1 MRSME
6 SAFSS
11 SSSPVS
17 INRWATL
24 VVVCLA
30 QFMVILD
37 ATIVN
42 VALPSIQRGLH
53 FSDANLQWV
62 INSYTLMFGGF
73 LLLGGRAADFFGRR
87 RLFLAGVAVFSGASL
102 LNGLASSSEML
113 IIGRG
118 LQGLGGAMVSPAALS
133 IITTTFGEGPDR
145 NKALGVWSAIAA
157 GGAAVGLLLGGILT
171 DAFSWEWCFFVNVPV
186 GIAAIVAALRYV
198 PNTLAEHRPDSID
211 ILGATA
217 VTSGLVV
224 LVYAIVK
231 AQEWGFSSNKT
242 LGLAAVAGVLLTAF
256 VFIER
261 RSKAPL
267 VRLGIFRSRTL
278 TGANT
283 VMTLVAAG
291 MFSMFFFVTLYVQD
305 VLGYSP
311 LKAGL
316 AFLPVT
322 AGIGIGAGIAQ
333 QGIKHLGPRIQTVI
347 GIATASVGMFI
358 LTGMPA
364 HGSYAGDI
372 LPGLLPIALGMGM
385 TFVPITLMATTG
397 VHGDD
402 QGLASGL
409 LNTAQQVG
417 GALGLA
423 ILSTVAFNHASSQL
437 SGLGH
442 APTAVDRTAALVSGY
457 TTAFTVG
464 AFLMATGAV
473 LILVLIRGRDVAHIA
488 TGEQPVLAAA

>member
-1 MRSME
+1 MH
-6 SAFSS
+6 SASTS
-11 SSSPVS
+11 KST
-17 INRWATL
+17 NRWATL

-53 FSDANLQWV
+53 FTNSDLQWV

-87 RLFLAGVAVFSGASL
+87 RLFLAGVAVFSAASL
-102 LNGLASSSEML
+102 LNGLATSSEML

-133 IITTTFGEGPDR
+133 IITTTFAEGPDR

-157 GGAAVGLLLGGILT
+157 GGAAVGLLMGGVLT

-198 PNTLAEHRPDSID
+198 PNTLAEHKPNSID
-211 ILGATA
+211 VAGAMA

-231 AQEWGFSSNKT
+231 AQQWGFGSGRT
-242 LGLAAVAGVLLTAF
+242 LGLAAVAAVLLGGF
-256 VFIER
+256 VWIEN

-267 VRLGIFRSRTL
+267 VRLGIFRKRSL
-278 TGANT
+278 SGANT

-291 MFSMFFFVTLYVQD
+291 MFSMFFFVTLYVQQI
-305 VLGYSP
+305 LGFSP

-322 AGIGIGAGIAQ
+322 AGIMIGAGVAQ
-333 QGIKHLGPRIQTVI
+333 QGIRRVGPRIQAVG
-347 GIATASVGMFI
+347 GIALASLGFFI
-358 LTGMPA
+358 LTGLPEVG
-364 HGSYAGDI
+364 GSYASDV
-372 LPGLLPIALGMGM
+372 LPALLPISLGMGM

-409 LNTAQQVG
+409 LNTAQQIG

-423 ILSTVAFNHASSQL
+423 VLSTIAFNGTGSPVA
-437 SGLGH
+437 GFN
-442 APTAVDRTAALVSGY
+442 TAI
-457 TTAFTVG
+457 TVG
-464 AFLMATGAV
+464 GVLLATGAA
-473 LILVLIRGRDVAHIA
+473 LILLMIRREDVTHIA
-488 TGEQPVLAAA
+488 TGEQPALAVA

>member
-1 MRSME
+1 MRSVN
-6 SAFSS
+6 SVSKSS
-11 SSSPVS
+11 ST
-17 INRWATL
+17 NRWATL

-30 QFMVILD
+30 QFMVVLD

-42 VALPSIQRGLH
+42 VALPSIQSSLH
-53 FSDANLQWV
+53 FSPTDLQWV

-87 RLFLAGVAVFSGASL
+87 RLFLAGVAVFSIASL
-102 LNGLASSSEML
+102 INGLASSSEML

-118 LQGLGGAMVSPAALS
+118 LQGLCGAMVSPAALS
-133 IITTTFGEGPDR
+133 IITTTFAEGPDR

-157 GGAAVGLLLGGILT
+157 GGAAVCMLLGGILT
-171 DAFSWEWCFFVNVPV
+171 DLLSWEWCFFVNVPV
-186 GIAAIVAALRYV
+186 GIAAIFAALRIV
-198 PNTLAEHRPDSID
+198 PNTLAEHRPKSID
-211 ILGATA
+211 IAGAVA

-231 AQEWGFSSNKT
+231 AQPWGFSDART
-242 LGLAAVAGVLLTAF
+242 LGLAAVAAALLGAF
-256 VFIER
+256 VWIELH
-261 RSKAPL
+261 SEAPL
-267 VRLGIFRSRTL
+267 VRLGIFRKRSL

-291 MFSMFFFVTLYVQD
+291 MFSMFFFVTLYVQE
-305 VLGYSP
+305 VLGFSP

-322 AGIGIGAGIAQ
+322 GGIIIGAGIAQ
-333 QGIKHLGPRIQTVI
+333 QGIKRLGARIQTVI
-347 GIATASVGMFI
+347 GIGTAAIGMFL
-358 LTGMPA
+358 LTSMPYN
-364 HGSYAGDI
+364 GSYASDI
-372 LPGLLPIALGMGM
+372 LPGLLFIAFGMGM

-423 ILSTVAFNHASSQL
+423 VLSTVAFNHATSQL
-437 SGLGH
+437 SALG
-442 APTAVDRTAALVSGY
+442 
-457 TTAFTVG
+457 
-464 AFLMATGAV
+464 
-473 LILVLIRGRDVAHIA
+473 
-488 TGEQPVLAAA
+488 

>member
-1 MRSME
+1 MY
-6 SAFSS
+6 SA
-11 SSSPVS
+11 SSPTS
-17 INRWATL
+17 TNRWATL

-30 QFMVILD
+30 QFMVVLD

-53 FSDANLQWV
+53 FSAADLQWV
-62 INSYTLMFGGF
+62 VNSYTLMFGGF

-87 RLFLAGVAVFSGASL
+87 RLFLAGVAVFSAASL

-113 IIGRG
+113 ILGRG
-118 LQGLGGAMVSPAALS
+118 LQGLGGALVSPAALS
-133 IITTTFGEGPDR
+133 IITTTFAEGPDR

-157 GGAAVGLLLGGILT
+157 GGAAVGLLLGGVLT
-171 DAFSWEWCFFVNVPV
+171 DLLSWQWCFFVNVPV
-186 GIAAIVAALRYV
+186 GAIAILAALRVV
-198 PNTLAEHRPDSID
+198 PNTLAEHKPRSID
-211 ILGATA
+211 VAGAVA
-217 VTSGLVV
+217 VTSGLVI

-231 AQEWGFSSNKT
+231 AQAWGWTSGRT
-242 LGLAAVAGVLLTAF
+242 LGLAAVSAVLLTAF
-256 VFIER
+256 VLIER

-267 VRLGIFRSRTL
+267 VRLGIFRKRSL

-322 AGIGIGAGIAQ
+322 VGIMIGAGIAQ
-333 QGIKHLGPRIQTVI
+333 QGIKRVGTRVQTVI
-347 GIATASVGMFI
+347 GISVAAAGMFF
-358 LTGMPA
+358 LTGMPT
-364 HGSYAGDI
+364 HGSYAADI
-372 LPGLLPIALGMGM
+372 LPGLLAIALGMGM

-397 VHGDD
+397 VDGDD

-409 LNTAQQVG
+409 LNTAQQIG

-423 ILSTVAFNHASSQL
+423 VLSTVAFDHARAQ
-437 SGLGH
+437 GGG
-442 APTAVDRTAALVSGY
+442 TAALVGGY

-464 AFLMATGAV
+464 AFLMATGAL
-473 LILVLIRGRDVAHIA
+473 LILLLIRRDDVAHIA
-488 TGEQPVLAAA
+488 TGEPALAAA

>member
-1 MRSME
+1 MDSV
-6 SAFSS
+6 ST
-11 SSSPVS
+11 SPS
-17 INRWATL
+17 RNHWATL

-30 QFMVILD
+30 QFMVVLD

-53 FSDANLQWV
+53 FSSADLQWV

-87 RLFLAGVAVFSGASL
+87 RLFLAGVVVFSGASL
-102 LNGLASSSEML
+102 INGLATSSEML

-118 LQGLGGAMVSPAALS
+118 LQGLGGALVSPAALS

-145 NKALGVWSAIAA
+145 TKALGVWSAIAA
-157 GGAAVGLLLGGILT
+157 GGAAVGLLLGGVLT
-171 DAFSWEWCFFVNVPV
+171 DLLSWQWCFFVNVPV

-198 PNTLAEHRPDSID
+198 PNTLSEHKPSSID
-211 ILGATA
+211 IAGAVA

-231 AQEWGFSSNKT
+231 AQEWGFSSARV
-242 LGLAAVAGVLLTAF
+242 LGLSAVAAGLLGAF
-256 VFIER
+256 IWIER
-261 RSKAPL
+261 HSKAPL
-267 VRLGIFRSRTL
+267 VRLGIFRTRTL
-278 TGANT
+278 TGANI

-291 MFSMFFFVTLYVQD
+291 MFSMFFFATLYVQE
-305 VLGYSP
+305 VLGFSP

-316 AFLPVT
+316 SFLPVT
-322 AGIGIGAGIAQ
+322 LGIVIGAGIAQ
-333 QGIKHLGPRIQTVI
+333 QGIKRIGARVQAVV
-347 GIATASVGMFI
+347 GISVAAVGMFL
-358 LTGMPA
+358 LTALPY
-364 HGSYAGDI
+364 HGSYASDL
-372 LPGLLPIALGMGM
+372 LPGLLLLAFGMGM

-397 VHGDD
+397 VDGDD

-423 ILSTVAFNHASSQL
+423 ILSTVAFNHSASQL

-442 APTAVDRTAALVSGY
+442 APTVADKSAALVSGY
-457 TTAFTVG
+457 TVAFTVG
-464 AFLMATGAV
+464 GVLMATGAALV
-473 LILVLIRGRDVAHIA
+473 LLLIRGRDVAHIA
-488 TGEQPVLAAA
+488 TGEVEPALVGA

>member
-1 MRSME
+1 MH
-6 SAFSS
+6 SASS
-11 SSSPVS
+11 STTT
-17 INRWATL
+17 NRWATL
-24 VVVCLA
+24 VVVCMA

-42 VALPSIQRGLH
+42 VALPSIQHGLH
-53 FSDANLQWV
+53 FSNSDLQWV

-157 GGAAVGLLLGGILT
+157 GGAAIGLLLGGILT

-186 GIAAIVAALRYV
+186 GIAAIAAAFRWV
-198 PNTLAEHRPDSID
+198 PNTLAEHKPESID
-211 ILGATA
+211 IAGALS
-217 VTSGLVV
+217 VTSGLVI

-231 AQEWGFSSNKT
+231 AQDWGFGSANT
-242 LGLAAVAGVLLTAF
+242 IGLAAIAFALLGAF
-256 VFIER
+256 VWIES

-267 VRLGIFRSRTL
+267 VRLGIFRKRTL
-278 TGANT
+278 TGANV

-291 MFSMFFFVTLYVQD
+291 MFSMFFFVTLFVQE
-305 VLGYSP
+305 VLGFSP

-322 AGIGIGAGIAQ
+322 VGIAIGAGIAQ
-333 QGIKHLGPRIQTVI
+333 QGIKRVGARVQSVI
-347 GIATASVGMFI
+347 GISVAAVGMFV
-358 LTGMPA
+358 LSAMPA
-364 HGSYAGDI
+364 HGTYATDV
-372 LPGLLPIALGMGM
+372 LPGLIPIALGMGM

-423 ILSTVAFNHASSQL
+423 VLSTVAFNHASSQL
-437 SGLGH
+437 SGLAH
-442 APTAVDRTAALVSGY
+442 APTA
-457 TTAFTVG
+457 
-464 AFLMATGAV
+464 
-473 LILVLIRGRDVAHIA
+473 
-488 TGEQPVLAAA
+488 